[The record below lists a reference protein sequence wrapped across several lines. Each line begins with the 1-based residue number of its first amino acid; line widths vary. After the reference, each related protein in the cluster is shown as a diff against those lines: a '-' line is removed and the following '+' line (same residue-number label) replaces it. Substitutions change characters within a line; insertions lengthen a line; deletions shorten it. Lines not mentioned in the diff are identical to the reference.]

1 MEPSRL
7 SLAALAAACGE
18 ETGKFLRHEPSN
30 DRFCFELLRRA
41 IQGGDQAAWEAV
53 VAQYRGLVLGWVRQ
67 HPGATAAREEDTY
80 WVNRT
85 FERFWAAVEP
95 GRFTTFGGLAAL
107 LRYLKLC
114 AHSVLLD
121 EARAR
126 GAARLEPLNEALP
139 DPRDSE
145 RDALGGMVGRE
156 LWRAIEAEVTDE
168 AERSVAYLCL
178 ALGLKPREV
187 YERDP
192 DRYASVADVYRIKRN
207 LLDRLR
213 RSPAIREF
221 L

>member
-18 ETGKFLRHEPSN
+18 ETGKFLRHEPTD
-30 DRFCFELLRRA
+30 DRCCFELLRRA
-41 IQGGDQAAWEAV
+41 IQGGDQLAWEAV
-53 VAQYRGLVLGWVRQ
+53 VTQYRGLVLGWVRQ
-67 HPGATAAREEDTY
+67 HPGAAAAREEDTY
-80 WVNRT
+80 WINRT
-85 FERFWAAVEP
+85 FERFWAAVGP
-95 GRFTTFGGLAAL
+95 GRFAAFAGLAAL

-121 EARAR
+121 EMRAR
-126 GAARLEPLNEALP
+126 GAARLEPLSEALP
-139 DPRDSE
+139 DPRDGGQ
-145 RDALGGMVGRE
+145 DALGGLAGRE
-156 LWRAIEAEVTDE
+156 LWRAIEAEVADE
-168 AERSVAYLCL
+168 AERAVAYLCL

-187 YERDP
+187 YARHP